1 MVHLAAC
8 LAGWGGL
15 MLEMVFLRRHGLLL
29 GNTASASVL
38 TLALFLLGLGIGG
51 LLLPRLGFARRRPL
65 AFASLLYA
73 AVAVIGLMG
82 DLLLVLA
89 PPQGLLGGVGL
100 CIVVPGLP
108 ALLMG
113 GAFPLLFSVL
123 ERHAAPWRTGV
134 LCGANLLGSV
144 AAAFFGGNF
153 LIQDLGLSMAAWLGA
168 GGYGIAALVLA
179 LRSRWQRCGAEL
191 ARPPLT
197 PIGSLEWMALLSGA
211 GVLSIEILMLR
222 RLPFF
227 LDGFQPTMAGV
238 LAACLLGLSL
248 GSMVGPA
255 VCRSLFGK
263 RAAAGSIVLALLVS
277 GLGLHESV
285 SPVLGQMQ
293 VDGDFGFHLRIL
305 AAALVAAGPAC
316 FFLGATIPLC
326 LEGFAHPETR
336 APLAGRLFFF
346 QGLGSLF
353 GALAMGHWLPSL
365 FPSTYFLY
373 AGPAFALGVVI
384 LLWKQL
390 GIWSL
395 VGGLGVGALAIF
407 GLSGGLPFRDSAAPT
422 AGSRYD
428 RPGRYRYLDHRTD
441 SVVTASVVY
450 DRRAHGMILFT
461 DEFRAAYI
469 DQDSGYMSVLGHLPF
484 LLRPSLKQ
492 VAVVA
497 LGTGTTANAVSRW
510 PGPERLDVVEISP
523 AVVSMVDY
531 FGRQGPGTTGPR
543 AAFMVDPRS
552 RVHVT
557 DGRRYVAMAPPASLD
572 LISMEPLL
580 PYAPGTVPLYTRE
593 FYALCRSALSDTGMM
608 VQWVPTHSMPKAYF
622 ETLLATF
629 ARSFPNHSV
638 WLVNHSTLLV
648 GSVGPHLP
656 SADAISSRLAAAPGP
671 AQTDLHEAGISGV
684 EDLAAAFVGTEVL
697 PVCGGLPD
705 LVDDRP
711 MLENIGYWSAA
722 TRQAFLPDNLAVL
735 QAIAEQSPRWPAT
748 ATKDLRSDRLEGLS
762 YLARAQAEPS
772 STTSSM
778 ALRALARARSQAPSS
793 VLLFSELARARRETM
808 VSELYRAVPSPFD
821 RVAFQ
826 SRLDLTSLV
835 RQLDR
840 DPSSAFL
847 WAARAFAE
855 PDVLQQQAAM
865 DRAMALDPTF
875 YDQWPQLW
883 LSLESQKPPS
893 AFRGPLEDLSNL
905 PVGVE
910 LVRRAT
916 GERTAD
922 VVAFRSRFRVRVGY
936 AFVEVLA
943 QRALAADEV
952 LAFRQVLDPSL
963 LADASQVVVARKGD
977 GVAELLPLWRMD
989 LPITPALEDLRSGP
1003 VAGRLALATAISGRR
1018 TPAELNVLADL
1029 MLDEDLQ
1036 VRRSAAVSLQRSLRG
1051 SIEYDPSWERRRLQA
1066 ATAELRQLIGR

>member
-1 MVHLAAC
+1 MVHLAAF

-38 TLALFLLGLGIGG
+38 TLALFLLGLGLGG
-51 LLLPRLGFARRRPL
+51 LWLPRLRFAGRRPL

-73 AVAVIGLMG
+73 AVAVVGLVA
-82 DLLLVLA
+82 DLLLVLM
-89 PPQGLLGGVGL
+89 PPQNFWGGVAL
-100 CIVVPGLP
+100 CLLAPGLP

-123 ERHAAPWRTGV
+123 RRHAAPWHTGL

-168 GGYGIAALVLA
+168 GGYGIAALILA
-179 LRSRWQRCGAEL
+179 LRSRWQRCGSEVV
-191 ARPPLT
+191 RPPLT

-238 LAACLLGLSL
+238 LASCLLGLSL
-248 GSMVGPA
+248 GSMAGPA
-255 VCRSLFGK
+255 ICRSLFGR

-285 SPVLGQMQ
+285 SPGLGQMQ

-346 QGLGSLF
+346 QGLGSLI
-353 GALAMGHWLPSL
+353 GALAMGHCLPSL
-365 FPSTYFLY
+365 FPSSYFLY
-373 AGPAFALGVVI
+373 AGPAVALLVVA

-390 GIWSL
+390 GLWTL
-395 VGGLGVGALAIF
+395 VGGLGIGALAIS

-510 PGPERLDVVEISP
+510 PGPERVDVVEISP

-531 FGRQGPGTTGPR
+531 FGRQGPATTGPR
-543 AAFMVDPRS
+543 AAFMMDPRT

-648 GSVGPHLP
+648 GSVTPHLP
-656 SADAISSRLAAAPGP
+656 SAEAMTSRLSTVSGAVR
-671 AQTDLHEAGISGV
+671 TDLHEAGIAGV
-684 EDLAAAFVGTEVL
+684 EDLAVAFVGTQVL
-697 PVCGGLPD
+697 PVCGALPD
-705 LVDDRP
+705 LADDRP
-711 MLENIGYWSAA
+711 VLENIGYWSAA
-722 TRQAFLPDNLAVL
+722 TRQAFLPQNLAVL

-748 ATKDLRSDRLEGLS
+748 ATKDLRKDRLEGLR
-762 YLARAQAEPS
+762 YLARARSQPS
-772 STTSSM
+772 STNSSM

-808 VSELYRAVPSPFD
+808 VSDLYQVVPLPFD
-821 RVAFQ
+821 RAAFTGQ
-826 SRLDLTSLV
+826 LDSTSLL
-835 RQLDR
+835 RQLER

-847 WAARAFAE
+847 WAVRAFAE
-855 PDVLQQQAAM
+855 SDVLQQQAAM

-883 LSLESQKPPS
+883 LSLQSQQPPS
-893 AFRGPLEDLSNL
+893 DFRGPLEDLSDL
-905 PVGVE
+905 PTGVE
-910 LVRRAT
+910 LVRRST

-922 VVAFRSRFRVRVGY
+922 VVAFRSRFRVRVGH

-943 QRALAADEV
+943 KRPLSSDEV
-952 LAFRQVLDPSL
+952 IAFRQVLDPRL
-963 LADASQVVVARKGD
+963 LADASRAVVARDGD
-977 GVAELLPLWRMD
+977 RIAELLPLWRAD
-989 LPITPALEDLRSGP
+989 LPITPALEGLSSGS

-1018 TPAELNVLADL
+1018 TPEELNVLADL

-1036 VRRSAAVSLQRSLRG
+1036 VRRSASVSLQRSLRG
-1051 SIEYDPSWERRRLQA
+1051 AIAYDPSWDGPRRQA
-1066 ATAELRQLIGR
+1066 AAAKLRQLIGR